1 MKSDWNAL
9 TRYDGDHLTRIAL
22 PLGGIGT
29 GTVSLGGRGDLRDW
43 EIMNRPAKHFTP
55 QGTGRG
61 CYPSIVL
68 SVARASGERV
78 TRLMEGPLEDWE
90 YEGASGSPIPN
101 HGLPRFRTCSFEAS
115 YPFGRVDLS
124 DHFHG

>member
-78 TRLMEGPLEDWE
+78 TIHPKAATMTTPTTLTAPT
-90 YEGASGSPIPN
+90 AS
-101 HGLPRFRTCSFEAS
+101 LRTLRRWFA
-115 YPFGRVDLS
+115 
-124 DHFHG
+124 